1 MSDEWWWRRRRRYWD
16 EWFGFDEIEKM
27 FEDMERFLREF
38 MKRAMGEFTP
48 EAFREMEKELEKK
61 GVKSYVYGFSITI
74 GPDGRPIIREFGNVP
89 RRIRGKPTIIEERE
103 PLVDVFETNGEVV
116 VVAEMPGVEKE
127 KIDVKV
133 TEDGKTLII
142 SASNEDRKYYK
153 EVDLPAKVD
162 PSSAKATYKNGV
174 LEVKLKKVG
183 KEGKGIKIGV
193 E

>member
-16 EWFGFDEIEKM
+16 EWFGFDEIERM

-38 MKRAMGEFTP
+38 MRRAMSEFTP

-61 GVKSYVYGFSITI
+61 GVKSYVYGFSVTI
-74 GPDGRPIIREFGNVP
+74 GPDGKPIIREFGNVP

-103 PLVDVFETNGEVV
+103 PLVDVFETDSEVV

-162 PSSAKATYKNGV
+162 PLSAKATYKNGV
-174 LEVKLKKVG
+174 LEVKLKKIG

>member
-16 EWFGFDEIEKM
+16 EWFGFDEIERM

-38 MKRAMGEFTP
+38 MRRAMSEFTP

-61 GVKSYVYGFSITI
+61 GVKSYVYGFSVTI
-74 GPDGRPIIREFGNVP
+74 GPDGKPIIREFGNVP

-103 PLVDVFETNGEVV
+103 PLVDVFETDSEVV

-153 EVDLPAKVD
+153 EVDLPVKVD
-162 PSSAKATYKNGV
+162 PLSAKATYKNGV
-174 LEVKLKKVG
+174 LEVKLKKIG

>member
-38 MKRAMGEFTP
+38 MRRAMGEFTP